1 MSHGDQLQSLPPNFV
16 VIAHTPTS
24 PWTAIAHESKPIFG
38 VQFHPE
44 VSHSPKGK
52 EVIGGFVKNICGIKG
67 GWSMVGQ
74 TFLSVSVVADV
85 RTRSSPRRLL
95 GLGRFVVKRAKL
107 SVPFL
112 EVSTRLSLPS

>member
-67 GWSMVGQ
+67 GWSMVGSSYMINGV
-74 TFLSVSVVADV
+74 TTDF
-85 RTRSSPRRLL
+85 RTLSSPRRLL
-95 GLGRFVVKRAKL
+95 GLGRFVEKRDRS
-107 SVPFL
+107 SVLFP

>member
-67 GWSMVGQ
+67 GWSMVG
-74 TFLSVSVVADV
+74 LHSSVSVVADD
-85 RTRSSPRRLL
+85 RTLSSPRRLL
-95 GLGRFVVKRAKL
+95 GLGRFVVKRDRL

>member
-16 VIAHTPTS
+16 VVAHTPTS

-52 EVIGGFVKNICGIKG
+52 EVIAGFVKNICGIKG
-67 GWSMVGQ
+67 GWSMV
-74 TFLSVSVVADV
+74 
-85 RTRSSPRRLL
+85 SSLVLRD
-95 GLGRFVVKRAKL
+95 
-107 SVPFL
+107 
-112 EVSTRLSLPS
+112 EDTD